1 VKIKRECWSL
11 KKIAILGG
19 TFNPPHLGHLIIA
32 SEVQAQFNFDE
43 IWFMPNQEP
52 PHKESTIGVNS
63 AQRLEMVRRAVA
75 DNPLFKIQT
84 IELERTGKSYTFD
97 TMKLLTEKY
106 DDDFYFIIGADMIE
120 YLPKWYKIEELVK
133 LVTFVGV
140 NRPDYDKQ
148 SAYPII
154 LMDVP
159 NIEISSYMIREKVK
173 MGKNIRYF
181 VPKTVMEYIEENG
194 LYET

>member
-52 PHKESTIGVNS
+52 PHKESTIGVSS

-84 IELERTGKSYTFD
+84 IELERTGRSYTFD

>member
-1 VKIKRECWSL
+1 M

-32 SEVQAQFNFDE
+32 SEVQAQLNFDE

-63 AQRLEMVRRAVA
+63 AQRLEMVRRAIA

-84 IELERTGKSYTFD
+84 IELERTGRSYTFD

-106 DDDFYFIIGADMIE
+106 DHDFYFIIGADMIE

-148 SAYPII
+148 SSLSDHPYGCTKYRNFLIYDSRKSKNGEKYP
-154 LMDVP
+154 LFR
-159 NIEISSYMIREKVK
+159 S
-173 MGKNIRYF
+173 KNS
-181 VPKTVMEYIEENG
+181 NG
-194 LYET
+194 VY

>member
-154 LMDVP
+154 LIDVP